1 MSHNVRLYPWYQ
13 FFRNLTFWQAIWFL
27 YFQQE
32 LSAAEAILLYA
43 IFDIATTVMEVPS
56 GYLSD
61 RVGRRFTLIL
71 SALAMTGGMGLIVL
85 GESFLVFAAAQ
96 VLIGAGSAFASGT
109 DGALLYE
116 SLARDGRDDE
126 IERHEIRAWRFSFT
140 ALALSAVIGG
150 LMAGLNAVLPFLSSG
165 VAGLVVLGIV
175 LKFREPERSKDA
187 VPGQSGW
194 LASAEHKTAIRIL
207 AWIFALSVAMYV
219 FSHVP
224 FVFGQPF
231 ILEALRGAGLAAD
244 APLVSGAITAAMMV
258 VSIATSWLA
267 PGLRKALG
275 LVPLLLLA
283 FSIQI
288 GLIAVLTVSESA
300 IAVAFLMLRMVPN
313 SLARP
318 FIMACIQPLLSDHRR
333 ATYLSMQSFTG
344 RLLFAG
350 TLILFSSD
358 ASQQSTM
365 AFAEIR
371 SILIWYVGAGVA
383 VLAGLILFG
392 RALRGASGSN

>member
-1 MSHNVRLYPWYQ
+1 MSRNVRLYPWYQ

-43 IFDIATTVMEVPS
+43 VFDIATTVMEVPS

-71 SALAMTGGMGLIVL
+71 SALAMTSGMGLIVL

-140 ALALSAVIGG
+140 ALAVSAVIGG
-150 LMAGLNAVLPFLSSG
+150 LMAGQNAVLPFLASG
-165 VAGLVVLGIV
+165 VAGLVALGLVLQ
-175 LKFREPERSKDA
+175 FREPERS
-187 VPGQSGW
+187 VPAGPRKSDW
-194 LASAEHKTAIRIL
+194 LAMTERTTAVRIL

-231 ILEALRGAGLAAD
+231 ILEALRGSGLAAD

-344 RLLFAG
+344 RLILAG

-358 ASQQSTM
+358 ASQESAM

-371 SILIWYVGAGVA
+371 SILIWYVGAGVL
-383 VLAGLILFG
+383 VFLAMLAT
-392 RALRGASGSN
+392 RHALRGADDR

>member
-1 MSHNVRLYPWYQ
+1 MSRNVRLYPWYQ

-27 YFQQE
+27 YFQNT
-32 LSAAEAILLYA
+32 LSASEAILLYA
-43 IFDIATTVMEVPS
+43 VFDIATTAMEVPS

-61 RVGRRFTLIL
+61 RVGRRLTLGL
-71 SALAMTGGMGLIVL
+71 SAIASTAGMALIVL
-85 GESFLVFAAAQ
+85 GDSFLMFAAAQ
-96 VLIGAGSAFASGT
+96 VLIGAGAAFASGT
-109 DGALLYE
+109 DSALLYE
-116 SLARDGRDDE
+116 SLSRDGRNDE

-140 ALALSAVIGG
+140 ALAVSAVIGG
-150 LMAGLNAVLPFLSSG
+150 LMAGQSAVLPFLASG
-165 VAGLVVLGIV
+165 FAGMVALGMVIA
-175 LKFREPERSKDA
+175 FREPPHADRSGSA
-187 VPGQSGW
+187 QANW
-194 LASAEHKTAIRIL
+194 LANDDRRSAIRIL

-231 ILEALRGAGLAAD
+231 ILEALRGAGFAAD
-244 APLVSGAITAAMMV
+244 APMVSGAITAAMML

-300 IAVAFLMLRMVPN
+300 VAVAFLMLRMVPN

-358 ASQQSTM
+358 ASQENAM

-371 SILIWYVGAGVA
+371 AILIWYVGAGVA

-392 RALRGASGSN
+392 RALRRASGNN